1 MRIVGG
7 RFGGRHLRVP
17 IGKGTR
23 PTAERVR
30 EAIAS
35 VLSARDAIDDARVLE
50 LYAGSGALGFE
61 LLSRGAAHVVFVEKD
76 PAMAA
81 AIKGAASEL
90 RVDDEVTVLRADLS
104 KERAQED
111 ILARGPYSLVLADP
125 PYRDAQQAVLMLAA
139 LAERG
144 LLSEGALLL
153 LETSAK
159 QAPSLPLGFTLL
171 SHYRYGDTAVALF
184 VLLAREPARFD
195 THGGDQR

>member
-35 VLSARDAIDDARVLE
+35 VLGAREAIEGARVLE
-50 LYAGSGALGFE
+50 LYAGTGALGFE
-61 LLSRGAAHVVFVEKD
+61 LLSRGAGHVTFVEKD
-76 PAMAA
+76 PLMAA
-81 AIKGAASEL
+81 AIKAAASEL
-90 RVDDEVTVLRADLS
+90 AVDQLVTLLRADLG
-104 KERAQED
+104 KERAQAD
-111 ILARGPYSLVLADP
+111 ILTRGPYSLVLADP
-125 PYRDAQQAVLMLAA
+125 PYRDADGAILLLAQLTA
-139 LAERG
+139 RG

-159 QAPSLPLGFTLL
+159 QAPSLPESFTLL

-184 VLLAREPARFD
+184 CSRAEGHA
-195 THGGDQR
+195 

>member
-35 VLSARDAIDDARVLE
+35 LLAARDAIAGARVLE
-50 LYAGSGALGFE
+50 LYAGTGALGLE
-61 LLSRGAAHVVFVEKD
+61 LLSRGAEHVVFVERD
-76 PAMAA
+76 AAMAA
-81 AIKGAASEL
+81 AIKAAGELLGAASEL
-90 RVDDEVTVLRADLS
+90 RVLRGDVG
-104 KERAQED
+104 KERSQEQ
-111 ILARGPYSLVLADP
+111 ILALGPYSLVVADP
-125 PYRDAQQAVLMLAA
+125 PYRDAEAA
-139 LAERG
+139 LGVLASLADRS

-159 QAPSLPLGFTLL
+159 RAPGLPPGFTLV

-184 VLLAREPARFD
+184 TR
-195 THGGDQR
+195 GGDQR